1 MAAPKMRGFVCV
13 RDLRADCC
21 DTYEAGGKGI
31 PDRTFAVGYKGEIS
45 AEAAACA
52 TKGGDRDSPVP
63 DRSARRDLL
72 SLSRSVLL
80 FMKLCLYTY
89 PAHILL
95 HPSPSGFLMGFDT
108 MLRSAAGKTA
118 LYREMHRGI
127 WCGPCR
133 WSR

>member
-52 TKGGDRDSPVP
+52 TKGGSRLAGTGSI
-63 DRSARRDLL
+63 SEARLAL
-72 SLSRSVLL
+72 ALTLG
-80 FMKLCLYTY
+80 
-89 PAHILL
+89 A
-95 HPSPSGFLMGFDT
+95 
-108 MLRSAAGKTA
+108 A
-118 LYREMHRGI
+118 LYEIVPLYLSGSYFVA
-127 WCGPCR
+127 P
-133 WSR
+133 

>member
-52 TKGGDRDSPVP
+52 TKGGIET
-63 DRSARRDLL
+63 RRYRIDQRGETC
-72 SLSRSVLL
+72 SRSHARCCSL
-80 FMKLCLYTY
+80 
-89 PAHILL
+89 
-95 HPSPSGFLMGFDT
+95 
-108 MLRSAAGKTA
+108 
-118 LYREMHRGI
+118 
-127 WCGPCR
+127 
-133 WSR
+133 